1 METFLF
7 KFFSSSFIYVLIV
20 GFIINLSIFFAS
32 IILYKTLSFLP
43 KSKVFG
49 EKQKIT
55 KEDIQLSLITVVSNT
70 IVFVLGVYLWKFG
83 IIKIDLSKTNFDLLV
98 EVIILI
104 LAMDIL
110 MYFFHRFV
118 HIIPFLNQIHARHHI
133 HESTNSLSL
142 FVLSPVESIGFGLMI
157 LAVIFIFPFSATS
170 ISIYLVINS
179 IWGTIGHLNHSILP
193 KKVLWFLEKTGVCT
207 SEFHYDHHQFP
218 GCNFGFYTSI
228 WDKLFKTEKN

>member
-7 KFFSSSFIYVLIV
+7 KFFSSSFSYVLIL
-20 GFIINLSIFFAS
+20 GFIINLSIFLAS
-32 IILYKTLSFLP
+32 ILLYKVVSFLP
-43 KSKVFG
+43 KTKVFG
-49 EKQKIT
+49 EKQNIT
-55 KEDIQLSLITVVSNT
+55 KEDVLLSLLTVLSN
-70 IVFVLGVYLWKFG
+70 IFVFVLGVYLWKFG
-83 IIKIDLSKTNFDLLV
+83 IIKIDFSKTNFELLV

-104 LAMDIL
+104 FSMDIL

-133 HESTNSLSL
+133 HESTNALSL

-157 LAVIFIFPFSATS
+157 LAVLIVFPFSALS

-193 KKVLWFLEKTGVCT
+193 NKVLVILQKSCVCT
-207 SEFHYDHHQFP
+207 TEFHYNHHQFP
-218 GCNFGFYTSI
+218 GYNFGFYTSI

>member
-1 METFLF
+1 MTTILLDL
-7 KFFSSSFIYVLIV
+7 KSASFIQVLKL
-20 GFIINLSIFFAS
+20 GLIINLTIFFAS
-32 IILYKTLSFLP
+32 IILYKVLSFLP
-43 KSKVFG
+43 KTKVFG
-49 EKQKIT
+49 EKQEIT

-83 IIKIDLSKTNFDLLV
+83 IIKIELSKTNFELLV

-104 LAMDIL
+104 CSMDIL
-110 MYFFHRFV
+110 MYLFHRFV
-118 HIIPFLNQIHARHHI
+118 HIIPFLKQIHARHHI

-157 LAVIFIFPFSATS
+157 LAVIFIIPFSATS
-170 ISIYLVINS
+170 ISIYLAINS

-193 KKVLWFLEKTGVCT
+193 KNVLRFLEKTSVCT
-207 SEFHYDHHQFP
+207 SEFHYNHHQFP
-218 GCNFGFYTSI
+218 SCNFGFYTSI